1 MNDTCLHVKYPSFLS
16 DCKETWIYVTEF
28 RKVVKQKIS
37 WKNVQWE
44 PSCSI
49 RTDRQMDGR
58 IGMMKLIVA
67 FRNFAITPKKKLYEW
82 MLISP

>member
-1 MNDTCLHVKYPSFLS
+1 
-16 DCKETWIYVTEF
+16 
-28 RKVVKQKIS
+28 
-37 WKNVQWE
+37 
-44 PSCSI
+44 
-49 RTDRQMDGR
+49 MDGR